1 MRVPVWIPLLV
12 AALLALLG
20 SVYTVTEGHGAI
32 VLNLGRVVR
41 TDMGPGLH
49 FKWPLIESALEF
61 DRRLT
66 VLDAEPERYL
76 TSENKDVSVDFFA
89 IGRIEDLRAF
99 YRATGGNETFAIDRL
114 APIIK
119 NALRNEI
126 NSRTLSQVVSGD
138 RSDIVKRQ
146 LESINKGAA
155 TLGVRIIDLRLKQVD
170 LPTEGEVIGQVYR
183 RMRAQ
188 RQQVASQ
195 LRAEGDEAAQKIVAD
210 ADRDRQVIEAEAE
223 RGEHLRPGGQQ
234 GPGLLRLPAQPGGLP
249 RLVQGRQYGHRARQ
263 GRPVPAVHEERPLRS
278 KAGQLP
284 AFTPK
289 RVPAGRRIPD
299 NPQKPDGHAAL
310 RLFPCLAHASKYQEQ
325 NRGPVS
331 RRSRGPVGR

>member
-49 FKWPLIESALEF
+49 FKWPLIESAREF

-76 TSENKDVSVDFFA
+76 TSERKDVSVDFFA

-99 YRATGGNETFAIDRL
+99 YRATGGDESAAIARL

-119 NALRNEI
+119 DALRNEI

-146 LESINKGAA
+146 LAGINKGAA
-155 TLGVRIIDLRLKQVD
+155 TLGVRILDLRIKQVD

-195 LRAEGDEAAQKIVAD
+195 LRAEGDAQKL
-210 ADRDRQVIEAEAE
+210 
-223 RGEHLRPGGQQ
+223 RGEGDAQAASIYAQAANKDPGFYAFQRSLEAYRASFKDGNTVIVLDKND
-234 GPGLLRLPAQPGGLP
+234 PFL
-249 RLVQGRQYGHRARQ
+249 QYMKSDR
-263 GRPVPAVHEERPLRS
+263 
-278 KAGQLP
+278 
-284 AFTPK
+284 
-289 RVPAGRRIPD
+289 
-299 NPQKPDGHAAL
+299 
-310 RLFPCLAHASKYQEQ
+310 
-325 NRGPVS
+325 
-331 RRSRGPVGR
+331 